1 GRRPNSFA
9 PRSRRGPSARPPPR
23 ARRPKT
29 RAGPS
34 GTGSSRR
41 SGARSA
47 RSRSSSRSASSG
59 HHWMHRRISGSSTST
74 STRCPRASRRT
85 GSTDVADKDAIVC
98 SYAEA
103 LFRGA
108 AAEGELDAVE
118 RRLFAF
124 AELLERETSVRDAL
138 LDPSLPIENK
148 RQLIADT
155 LRERANPLAVNL
167 LGFLVEQGRAR
178 EIGRIVETLAE
189 VVAATRERAVAEVR
203 TAV

>member
-1 GRRPNSFA
+1 
-9 PRSRRGPSARPPPR
+9 
-23 ARRPKT
+23 
-29 RAGPS
+29 
-34 GTGSSRR
+34 
-41 SGARSA
+41 
-47 RSRSSSRSASSG
+47 
-59 HHWMHRRISGSSTST
+59 
-74 STRCPRASRRT
+74 
-85 GSTDVADKDAIVC
+85 VADKDALVR

-103 LFRGA
+103 LFRMA
-108 AAEGELDAVE
+108 DAEGELDAVE

-124 AELLERETSVRDAL
+124 AELLERETRVRDAL

-178 EIGRIVETLAE
+178 EIGQIVEALAE

-203 TAV
+203 SAVPLGDARTKKLAEVLTKATGRPIEIRVIVDPSVLGGVVARVGDEVFDGSVRSRLIGAREQLSGTTTRGG